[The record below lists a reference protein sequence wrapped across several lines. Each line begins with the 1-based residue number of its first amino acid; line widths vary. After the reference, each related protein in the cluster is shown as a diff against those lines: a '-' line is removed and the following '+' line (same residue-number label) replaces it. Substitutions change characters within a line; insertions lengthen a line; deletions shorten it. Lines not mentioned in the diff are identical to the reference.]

1 MTAVIL
7 NLDTVNLTDEQ
18 FYRLCQVNQDWQLER
33 TAKEELIVMP
43 PVGGISGNREADFI
57 IDLGLWNR
65 QTGLG
70 KVFSSSTIFR
80 LPKGGDRSPDAAWIS
95 LTRWQSLSRQE
106 QEKFPPICP
115 DFVIELRSRTDSL
128 ETLQTKMTSDPAPS
142 HGARE
147 RARMQEYLNSGL
159 RLGWLIN
166 PQQQQVEIYRQNQP
180 VEIKTLPTDL
190 SGEDILPGF
199 SLSLSPFESN

>member
-33 TAKEELIVMP
+33 TAKGELIVMP

-65 QTGLG
+65 QTKLG

-95 LTRWQSLSRQE
+95 LKRWQSLSRQE

-115 DFVIELRSRTDSL
+115 DFVI
-128 ETLQTKMTSDPAPS
+128 
-142 HGARE
+142 
-147 RARMQEYLNSGL
+147 
-159 RLGWLIN
+159 
-166 PQQQQVEIYRQNQP
+166 
-180 VEIKTLPTDL
+180 
-190 SGEDILPGF
+190 
-199 SLSLSPFESN
+199 